1 MNNNPNIADKDI
13 DLSVISQGIGNA
25 YSGFNRFL
33 FNCIEFI
40 RRNFIVLLILVLIG
54 GVLGWYLDR
63 TKMYTSTVI
72 VAPNFQTVDYLYNKI
87 DLLNARAAEH
97 DTVFLKSIGILKSDK
112 FTKITIK
119 PINDIYNFVDDNEL
133 RYKTL
138 ELMAE
143 DNDMDKILADRPTSR
158 NYTYHLISI
167 KTAGKTT
174 SKNTLS
180 PILDYLNDSPYYR
193 EIQKQYVA
201 NVHNKIMQNDILIAQ
216 IDGILMQ
223 SDAGKSVGANMI
235 YNGNSQLNDIITSKD
250 QLVKEQGNNKLS
262 LINIDKIIKDS
273 SSTLNVKEKESLFD
287 KFIVLLPLLLITM
300 FILGYLLLSFYR
312 RQSAKIQILN

>member
-63 TKMYTSTVI
+63 TKMYTSTVV
-72 VAPNFQTVDYLYNKI
+72 VAPNFQSSDYLYNKV
-87 DLLNARAAEH
+87 DLINGRAAEN
-97 DTVFLKSIGILKSDK
+97 DTVFLKSIGISNPKNFK
-112 FTKITIK
+112 KITVK
-119 PINDIYNFVDDNEL
+119 PINDIYNFVDDNEF

-143 DNDMDKILADRPTSR
+143 DNDMDKILADRTTSR
-158 NYTYHLISI
+158 NYTYHLIAI
-167 KTAGKTT
+167 TTAGKTT
-174 SKNTLS
+174 IENTLT
-180 PILDYLNDSPYYR
+180 PVLNYLNSNKHYK
-193 EIQKQYVA
+193 EIQQQFIA
-201 NVHNKIMQNDILIAQ
+201 NVHTKIKENDILIAQ
-216 IDGILMQ
+216 IDGILTQ
-223 SDAGKSVGANMI
+223 ANTAKSVGSNMI

-250 QLVKEQGNNKLS
+250 QLVREQGNNKLS

-273 SSTLNVKEKESLFD
+273 SATLNIKNKETIFSKS
-287 KFIVLLPLLLITM
+287 IVLLPLLLITV
-300 FILGYLLLSFYR
+300 FILGYLILSFYR
-312 RQSAKIQILN
+312 RQSAKIQIIN